1 MECGDL
7 SPLLVGGGW
16 TPDRRIKPQ
25 TGGCDLS
32 QRPRRRLAGALQRRR
47 KKTLSTNERDLIVG
61 GQAVIEGVMMR
72 TPNAYAVA
80 VRKADG
86 TIVNI
91 SARLPKWSDK
101 YPLLKLP
108 VLRGSAV
115 LVQSMGLGI
124 KALNYSAN
132 EAFGDAQEAET
143 KEVRVALTPA
153 VIEGEGD
160 FAGLT
165 GAIPG
170 LFPVPTQKRAKD
182 EMKKGGTAAAAGSI
196 IFAMIFNLLLFV
208 AAPLLLTNA
217 LFIGA
222 GWAPSPAATETTAGS
237 RQTPGAAANVSD
249 GSSTNAGSETVN
261 DAWYSRGRRTVKTY
275 LHPVRPSVAFNLI
288 DGGIRMSFFLI
299 MIFSFSLLKDIRRV
313 FEYHGAEHKTVF
325 TWEKGLALTVANARP
340 QPRQHPR
347 CGTSFLMVVM
357 LVSIALFSVIK
368 FDSLVYNFLVRVALV
383 PLVAGLSY
391 EIIRLSAKKE
401 SGWFFKLITKPGVWL
416 QNITTQEP
424 DDGQLEVAIE
434 ALKESL
440 KLEPQTGE
448 AALAPLS

>member
-1 MECGDL
+1 M
-7 SPLLVGGGW
+7 S
-16 TPDRRIKPQ
+16 TP
-25 TGGCDLS
+25 
-32 QRPRRRLAGALQRRR
+32 
-47 KKTLSTNERDLIVG
+47 ERDLIVG

-72 TPNAYAVA
+72 TPNAYAIA

-86 TIVNI
+86 TIVNTA
-91 SARLPKWSDK
+91 ARLPKWSDK
-101 YPLLKLP
+101 YPILKLP
-108 VLRGSAV
+108 VLRGGAV

-132 EAFGDAQEAET
+132 EAFAEAEAAE
-143 KEVRVALTPA
+143 EVKVALSPA

-165 GAIPG
+165 GAVPG
-170 LFPVPTQKRAKD
+170 LFPVPTQKRSTD
-182 EMKKGGTAAAAGSI
+182 ELKKGTTGAAVGSI
-196 IFAMIFNLLLFV
+196 IFALIFNVLLFV

-222 GWAPSPAATETTAGS
+222 GWATTPAAATSTAAPA
-237 RQTPGAAANVSD
+237 TNTAPVAAEPENEAWY
-249 GSSTNAGSETVN
+249 T
-261 DAWYSRGRRTVKTY
+261 DAWSTVRPY

-288 DGGIRMSFFLI
+288 DGMIRMTFFLI
-299 MIFSFSLLKDIRRV
+299 MIVSFSLLKDIRRV
-313 FEYHGAEHKTVF
+313 FQYHGAEHKTVF
-325 TWEKGLALTVANARP
+325 TWEAGLPLTVENARP

-357 LVSIALFSVIK
+357 LVAIVLFSVIK
-368 FDSLVYNFLVRVALV
+368 FDSLLLNFLIRIVLMPV
-383 PLVAGLSY
+383 VAGLSY

-401 SGWFFKLITKPGVWL
+401 SSWIFKIMTKPGVWL
-416 QNITTQEP
+416 QNVTTKEP
-424 DDGQLEVAIE
+424 DDQQLEVAIE

-448 AALAPLS
+448 PLPAPLS

>member
-1 MECGDL
+1 V
-7 SPLLVGGGW
+7 LVLRFSHWGQQPFTVHPITIYHSIMS
-16 TPDRRIKPQ
+16 TP
-25 TGGCDLS
+25 
-32 QRPRRRLAGALQRRR
+32 
-47 KKTLSTNERDLIVG
+47 ERDLIVG

-72 TPNAYAVA
+72 TPNAYAIA

-108 VLRGSAV
+108 VLRGGAV

-124 KALNYSAN
+124 KALNYSAS
-132 EAFGDAQEAET
+132 EALADPQT
-143 KEVRVALTPA
+143 SEVEEVKIALSPA

-165 GAIPG
+165 GAVPG
-170 LFPVPTQKRAKD
+170 LFPVPTQKRSKD
-182 EMKKGGTAAAAGSI
+182 ELKRGATTAAAGSV
-196 IFAMIFNLLLFV
+196 IFALFFNVLIFV

-217 LFIGA
+217 LFIAA
-222 GWAPSPAATETTAGS
+222 GWATPAATAVSTSETT
-237 RQTPGAAANVSD
+237 GAPAVV
-249 GSSTNAGSETVN
+249 SSTGVPRVEADET
-261 DAWYSRGRRTVKTY
+261 WSTKTWRGVRTY
-275 LHPVRPSVAFNLI
+275 LRPVRPSIAFNLI
-288 DGGIRMSFFLI
+288 DGLIRMSFFLI
-299 MIFSFSLLKDIRRV
+299 MIVGFSLVKDIRRV

-325 TWEKGLALTVANARP
+325 TWEAGLPLTVANARP

-357 LVSIALFSVIK
+357 IVAILLFSVIK
-368 FDSLVYNFLVRVALV
+368 FDSLLLNFLIRIALI

-391 EIIRLSAKKE
+391 EIIRLSARKE

-424 DDGQLEVAIE
+424 DDQQLEVALE

-448 AALAPLS
+448 PALAPLS

>member
-1 MECGDL
+1 
-7 SPLLVGGGW
+7 
-16 TPDRRIKPQ
+16 
-25 TGGCDLS
+25 
-32 QRPRRRLAGALQRRR
+32 
-47 KKTLSTNERDLIVG
+47 LIVG

-101 YPLLKLP
+101 YPLLRLP

-132 EAFGDAQEAET
+132 EAFGDAEAET
-143 KEVRVALTPA
+143 KEFQVALTPA

-160 FAGLT
+160 FAGIT
-165 GAIPG
+165 GAMPG
-170 LFPVPTQKRAKD
+170 LFPIPTEKRAKD
-182 EMKKGGTAAAAGSI
+182 EMKKGGTTAAAGSI
-196 IFAMIFNLLLFV
+196 IIAMLFNVLLFV

-217 LFIGA
+217 LFIA
-222 GWAPSPAATETTAGS
+222 VGWAPAPIVAASATAPSQSGDVAA
-237 RQTPGAAANVSD
+237 QT
-249 GSSTNAGSETVN
+249 STNAPVAEP
-261 DAWYSRGRRTVKTY
+261 AWYSRAWTSVSAY
-275 LHPVRPSVAFNLI
+275 LHPVRPSVSFNLI
-288 DGGIRMSFFLI
+288 DGLIRMSFFLI
-299 MIFSFSLLKDIRRV
+299 MIFSFSLIKDIRRV

-325 TWEKGLALTVANARP
+325 TWEAGLPLTVENARP

-357 LVSIALFSVIK
+357 LVSIVLFSVIK
-368 FDSLVYNFLVRVALV
+368 FDSLLFNFLVRLALM

-401 SGWFFKLITKPGVWL
+401 GSLFFKLMTRPGVWL

-424 DDGQLEVAIE
+424 DDQQLEVALE

-440 KLEPQTGE
+440 KLEPTTGE
-448 AALAPLS
+448 PALAPLS

>member
-1 MECGDL
+1 M
-7 SPLLVGGGW
+7 
-16 TPDRRIKPQ
+16 
-25 TGGCDLS
+25 
-32 QRPRRRLAGALQRRR
+32 
-47 KKTLSTNERDLIVG
+47 STNERDLIVG

-72 TPNAYAVA
+72 TPNAYAIA

-86 TIVNI
+86 TIVNVA
-91 SARLPKWSDK
+91 ARLPKWSVK

-108 VLRGSAV
+108 ILRGSAL

-132 EAFGDAQEAET
+132 EAFGDAQAGEA
-143 KEVRVALTPA
+143 KQVRVAMTPA
-153 VIEGEGD
+153 MIEGEGD

-165 GAIPG
+165 GAVPG
-170 LFPVPTQKRAKD
+170 LFPVPTEERAKD
-182 EMKKGGTAAAAGSI
+182 ELKKGGTAAAAGSI
-196 IFAMIFNLLLFV
+196 IIAMIFNILLFV

-217 LFIGA
+217 LFVGA
-222 GWAPSPAATETTAGS
+222 GWAPVPNATVASGQQTAGA
-237 RQTPGAAANVSD
+237 TPSAN
-249 GSSTNAGSETVN
+249 GSSAADANEP
-261 DAWYSRGRRTVKTY
+261 AWYSKAWGTVKTY
-275 LHPVRPSVAFNLI
+275 LHPVRPSVGFNLI
-288 DGGIRMSFFLI
+288 DGLIRMSFFLI

-368 FDSLVYNFLVRVALV
+368 FDSLVYNFLVRLALV

-401 SGWFFKLITKPGVWL
+401 SGWFFKLITRPGVWL

-424 DDGQLEVAIE
+424 DDLQLEVAIE

-440 KLEPQTGE
+440 KLEPQSGE
-448 AALAPLS
+448 PALAPLS

>member
-1 MECGDL
+1 M
-7 SPLLVGGGW
+7 S
-16 TPDRRIKPQ
+16 TP
-25 TGGCDLS
+25 
-32 QRPRRRLAGALQRRR
+32 
-47 KKTLSTNERDLIVG
+47 ERDLIVG

-72 TPNAYAVA
+72 TPNAYAIA

-86 TIVNI
+86 TIVNTA
-91 SARLPKWSDK
+91 ARLPKWSDK
-101 YPLLKLP
+101 YTILKWP
-108 VLRGSAV
+108 VLRGGAV

-132 EAFGDAQEAET
+132 EAFAEAEQVE
-143 KEVRVALTPA
+143 EVKVALSPA

-165 GAIPG
+165 GAVPG
-170 LFPVPTQKRAKD
+170 LFPVPTQKRSKD
-182 EMKKGGTAAAAGSI
+182 ELKKGATGAAVGSI
-196 IFAMIFNLLLFV
+196 IFALIFNVLLFV

-222 GWAPSPAATETTAGS
+222 GWATSPAAATSTAAPAS
-237 RQTPGAAANVSD
+237 TAPPPAAEPVEEAWY
-249 GSSTNAGSETVN
+249 T
-261 DAWYSRGRRTVKTY
+261 DAWSTVRTY

-288 DGGIRMSFFLI
+288 DGLIRMTFFLI
-299 MIFSFSLLKDIRRV
+299 MIVSFSFLKDIRRV

-325 TWEKGLALTVANARP
+325 TWEAGLPLTVENARP

-357 LVSIALFSVIK
+357 LVAIILFSVIK
-368 FDSLVYNFLVRVALV
+368 FDSLLLNFLIRIALMPV
-383 PLVAGLSY
+383 VAGLSY

-401 SGWFFKLITKPGVWL
+401 SSWIFKLMTMPGVWL

-424 DDGQLEVAIE
+424 DDKQLEVAIE

-440 KLEPQTGE
+440 KLEPPT
-448 AALAPLS
+448 ADPLPAPLS

>member
-1 MECGDL
+1 
-7 SPLLVGGGW
+7 
-16 TPDRRIKPQ
+16 
-25 TGGCDLS
+25 
-32 QRPRRRLAGALQRRR
+32 
-47 KKTLSTNERDLIVG
+47 LSTNERDLIVG

-72 TPNAYAVA
+72 TPNAYAIA

-91 SARLPKWSDK
+91 AARMPKWSDK
-101 YPLLKLP
+101 YPILKLP

-132 EAFGDAQEAET
+132 EAFGDAQEAEEAST
-143 KEVRVALTPA
+143 VKEFRVALTPA
-153 VIEGEGD
+153 AIEGEGD

-165 GAIPG
+165 GAVPG
-170 LFPVPTQKRAKD
+170 LFPVPTQKRSRD

-196 IFAMIFNLLLFV
+196 VFAIIFNILLFI

-217 LFIGA
+217 LFIAA
-222 GWAPSPAATETTAGS
+222 GWAPSPGIAAVSAPAV
-237 RQTPGAAANVSD
+237 PGNSPNSGANSVANQPGTKPLAS
-249 GSSTNAGSETVN
+249 
-261 DAWYSRGRRTVKTY
+261 DAWYTKAWATVRTY
-275 LHPVRPSVAFNLI
+275 LHPVRPSISFNLI
-288 DGGIRMSFFLI
+288 DGLIRMTFFLI

-325 TWEKGLALTVANARP
+325 TWEAGLPLTVENARP

-357 LVSIALFSVIK
+357 LVSIVLFSVIK
-368 FDSLVYNFLVRVALV
+368 FDSLVYNFLVRLALF

-401 SGWFFKLITKPGVWL
+401 SGWFFKLITRPGVWL

-424 DDGQLEVAIE
+424 DDQQLEVAIE

-440 KLEPQTGE
+440 KLEPQSGE
-448 AALAPLS
+448 PALAPLS

>member
-1 MECGDL
+1 M
-7 SPLLVGGGW
+7 S
-16 TPDRRIKPQ
+16 TP
-25 TGGCDLS
+25 
-32 QRPRRRLAGALQRRR
+32 
-47 KKTLSTNERDLIVG
+47 ERDLIVG

-72 TPNAYAVA
+72 TPSAYAIA

-86 TIVNI
+86 TIVNTA
-91 SARLPKWSDK
+91 ARLPKWSDK
-101 YPLLKLP
+101 YPILKLP
-108 VLRGSAV
+108 VLRGGAV

-132 EAFGDAQEAET
+132 EAFAEAEEAQT
-143 KEVRVALTPA
+143 EEVKVALSPA

-165 GAIPG
+165 GAVPG
-170 LFPVPTQKRAKD
+170 YFPVPTQKRSKD
-182 EMKKGGTAAAAGSI
+182 ELKKGTTAAAASSI
-196 IFAMIFNLLLFV
+196 VFALIFNVLLFV

-217 LFIGA
+217 LFVA
-222 GWAPSPAATETTAGS
+222 SGWATSPAPAAS
-237 RQTPGAAANVSD
+237 APITPGNTTEQVD
-249 GSSTNAGSETVN
+249 E
-261 DAWYSRGRRTVKTY
+261 AWYSDAWTTARTY

-288 DGGIRMSFFLI
+288 DGLIRMTFFLI

-313 FEYHGAEHKTVF
+313 FQYHGAEHKTVF
-325 TWEKGLALTVANARP
+325 TWEAGLPLTVANARP

-357 LVSIALFSVIK
+357 LVAIVLFSVIK
-368 FDSLVYNFLVRVALV
+368 FDSLLFNFLIRIALMPV
-383 PLVAGLSY
+383 VAGLSY

-401 SGWFFKLITKPGVWL
+401 SSWFFKLMTKPGVWL

-424 DDGQLEVAIE
+424 DDQQLEVALE

-448 AALAPLS
+448 PVMAPLS

>member
-1 MECGDL
+1 M
-7 SPLLVGGGW
+7 S
-16 TPDRRIKPQ
+16 
-25 TGGCDLS
+25 
-32 QRPRRRLAGALQRRR
+32 A
-47 KKTLSTNERDLIVG
+47 NERDLIVG

-72 TPNAYAVA
+72 TPNAYAIA

-86 TIVNI
+86 TIVNTA
-91 SARLPKWSDK
+91 ARLPKWSDK

-108 VLRGSAV
+108 ILRGGAV

-132 EAFGDAQEAET
+132 EAFADAREAES
-143 KEVRVALTPA
+143 EQVEIALTPA

-165 GAIPG
+165 GAVPG

-182 EMKKGGTAAAAGSI
+182 ELKKGGTATAAGSI
-196 IFAMIFNLLLFV
+196 VFALIFNVLLFV
-208 AAPLLLTNA
+208 ALPLLLTNA
-217 LFIGA
+217 LFIAA
-222 GWAPSPAATETTAGS
+222 GWVPSK
-237 RQTPGAAANVSD
+237 
-249 GSSTNAGSETVN
+249 TNATAPAVQSQAQPTNGAQPTPSEAGP
-261 DAWYSRGRRTVKTY
+261 DQPWYARSWRSAQTY
-275 LHPVRPSVAFNLI
+275 LHPVRPSIAFNLV
-288 DGGIRMSFFLI
+288 DGLIRMTFFLI
-299 MIFSFSLLKDIRRV
+299 MIFSFSMLKDIRRV

-325 TWEKGLALTVANARP
+325 TWEAGLPLTVENARP

-357 LVSIALFSVIK
+357 LVSIVLFSVIK
-368 FDSLVYNFLVRVALV
+368 FDSLVYNFLVRIALI
-383 PLVAGLSY
+383 PIVAGLSY

-401 SGWFFKLITKPGVWL
+401 SGWVFKLITRPGVWL

-424 DDGQLEVAIE
+424 DDAQLEVAIQ

-440 KLEPQTGE
+440 KLEPEVSE
-448 AALAPLS
+448 AALVPLS

>member
-1 MECGDL
+1 M
-7 SPLLVGGGW
+7 
-16 TPDRRIKPQ
+16 
-25 TGGCDLS
+25 
-32 QRPRRRLAGALQRRR
+32 
-47 KKTLSTNERDLIVG
+47 STNERDLIVG

-72 TPNAYAVA
+72 TPNAYAIA

-91 SARLPKWSDK
+91 SARMPKWSDK

-132 EAFGDAQEAET
+132 EAFGDAQEAEARET
-143 KEVRVALTPA
+143 QQVRVALTPA
-153 VIEGEGD
+153 AIEGEGD

-165 GAIPG
+165 GAVPG
-170 LFPVPTQKRAKD
+170 LFPVPTEKRSRD

-196 IFAMIFNLLLFV
+196 VFAIIFNILLFI

-217 LFIGA
+217 LFIAA
-222 GWAPSPAATETTAGS
+222 GWAPSPSAPAVSGPAAPGNAGNASANGAATEVS
-237 RQTPGAAANVSD
+237 KPAAS
-249 GSSTNAGSETVN
+249 
-261 DAWYSRGRRTVKTY
+261 DAWYTKTWAKVRTY
-275 LHPVRPSVAFNLI
+275 LHPVRPSISFNLI
-288 DGGIRMSFFLI
+288 DGVIRMTFFLI

-313 FEYHGAEHKTVF
+313 FQYHGAEHKTVF
-325 TWEKGLALTVANARP
+325 TWEAGLPLTVDNARP

-357 LVSIALFSVIK
+357 LVSLVLFSIVK
-368 FDSLVYNFLVRVALV
+368 FDSLLYNFLVRLALF

-401 SGWFFKLITKPGVWL
+401 SGWFFKLITRPGVWL

-424 DDGQLEVAIE
+424 DDQQLEVAIE

-440 KLEPQTGE
+440 KLEPQSGE
-448 AALAPLS
+448 PALAPLS